1 MAIGPSAVQFG
12 LLSYEWLTKSDD
24 REAGVWFVNHKY
36 DYDKIGRHKVLL
48 PINHNHYNFRKKKIH
63 LGQTSLVGTM
73 SKVKNLEIPQFI
85 FQVKWLLLWL
95 LWSILWFGG
104 FI

>member
-36 DYDKIGRHKVLL
+36 DYDKIGQHKVLL
-48 PINHNHYNFRKKKIH
+48 PINHNHYNFRKKKYI
-63 LGQTSLVGTM
+63 
-73 SKVKNLEIPQFI
+73 
-85 FQVKWLLLWL
+85 
-95 LWSILWFGG
+95 
-104 FI
+104 

>member
-1 MAIGPSAVQFG
+1 
-12 LLSYEWLTKSDD
+12 
-24 REAGVWFVNHKY
+24 
-36 DYDKIGRHKVLL
+36 
-48 PINHNHYNFRKKKIH
+48 
-63 LGQTSLVGTM
+63 M

-85 FQVKWLLLWL
+85 FQGKWLLLWL

>member
-36 DYDKIGRHKVLL
+36 DYEKLDDTKSCYQLI
-48 PINHNHYNFRKKKIH
+48 ITITISEKKIH

-85 FQVKWLLLWL
+85 FQGKWLLLWL